1 MCHRGF
7 GDPPPERVASP
18 GSNWRKTTMA
28 TLLISHPA
36 CLLHLTPPGHP
47 ERPDRL
53 RAVERELADQ
63 RFKPLIREEA
73 PDATFETIMFVQPLD
88 YMTALRHATPQQGFV

>member
-1 MCHRGF
+1 
-7 GDPPPERVASP
+7 
-18 GSNWRKTTMA
+18 MA

-53 RAVERELADQ
+53 RAVERALADE

-73 PDATFETIMFVQPLD
+73 
-88 YMTALRHATPQQGFV
+88 